1 MTSVFCGI
9 EWATDHHD
17 IALLDEA
24 GTLLD
29 KLRIDDTP
37 AGLGQLLQ
45 LLASTATARTT
56 RSRSPSRPLT
66 GSWSPA
72 YAPPADRST

>member
-9 EWATDHHD
+9 DWATDHHD
-17 IALLDEA
+17 IALLDQA
-24 GTLLD
+24 GTLLG

-37 AGLGQLLQ
+37 EGLGQLLRSP
-45 LLASTATARTT
+45 STATDQIT

-66 GSWSPA
+66 DSWSPA
-72 YAPPADRST
+72 YAPPADPST